1 MMSDALNMQNSRLG
15 AGFRAAC
22 LCGAIALGA
31 LVGGVGGCSRS
42 NSLAIVENAAYPAEL
57 TQREVLN
64 IHIIKHPTEIEFTN
78 TSDRTL
84 GPGTLWLNGRYA
96 KSVDA
101 IPSGATVRYTL
112 IEFKDQWNDNFR
124 RGGFWAK
131 ENPEVLYLTQL
142 ETGEGDARALTGFI
156 TVRAEE

>member
-1 MMSDALNMQNSRLG
+1 MSDALTLKSTRFGTRFRVGLCVGAVALSAMLG
-15 AGFRAAC
+15 G
-22 LCGAIALGA
+22 I
-31 LVGGVGGCSRS
+31 GGCSRS

-57 TQREVLN
+57 TQGEVLN
-64 IHIIKHPTEIEFTN
+64 IHVIKHPTEIEFTN
-78 TSDRTL
+78 TSERTL

-96 KSVDA
+96 KQVDA
-101 IPSGATVRYTL
+101 IASGATVRYTL
-112 IEFKDQWNDNFR
+112 IEFKDQWNDSFR

-142 ETGEGDARALTGFI
+142 ETGEGDARTLTGFV